1 MIYLIAET
9 YTQNTLLQWVTTE
22 TKRMVYCDVRSVY
35 RSEWFEA
42 GRNGLQPAFVFAMFG
57 PDYEG
62 EKIVE
67 YNGKRYGV
75 YRTYQG
81 KTDTIELYVEEKG
94 GLDEESDG

>member
-22 TKRMVYCDVRSVY
+22 TKRMVYCDVLSVY
-35 RSEWFEA
+35 RAEWFEA

-67 YNGKRYGV
+67 FNGRRYGV
-75 YRTYQG
+75 YRKDDG
-81 KTDTIELYVEEKG
+81 KNDTIRLYVEEKG

>member
-1 MIYLIAET
+1 MIYLITET

-22 TKRMVYCDVRSVY
+22 TRRMVYCDVRSVY

-57 PDYEG
+57 PDYNN

-67 YNGKRYGV
+67 YNGKRYGDRRHITQ
-75 YRTYQG
+75 YRTKDGY
-81 KTDTIELYVEEKG
+81 
-94 GLDEESDG
+94 SDYNSRRSR